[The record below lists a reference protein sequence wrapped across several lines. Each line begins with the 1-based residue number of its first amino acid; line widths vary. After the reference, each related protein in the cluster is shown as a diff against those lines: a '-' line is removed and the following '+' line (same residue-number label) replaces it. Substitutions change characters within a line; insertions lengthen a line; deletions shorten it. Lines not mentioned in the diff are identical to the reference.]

1 MNMNT
6 KYLTTTTSSKNAG
19 DHWGGMRA
27 AHRIREPAPRED
39 QTDKQGLTIKTKSS
53 GTRLC
58 IPWQEHEHEPKVL
71 DQDDERQDREKR
83 QERDAGSTSKQGTS
97 SKRRPERQARLHNED
112 ENVRQQ
118 ALETVTSA

>member
-1 MNMNT
+1 MNT

-27 AHRIREPAPRED
+27 AHLIREPAPRGD
-39 QTDKQGLTIKTKSS
+39 QSDKQGLTIKTKSS

-71 DQDDERQDREKR
+71 DQDNERQDREKR

-97 SKRRPERQARLHNED
+97 TKRRPERQARIHD
-112 ENVRQQ
+112 GGAIVDHK
-118 ALETVTSA
+118 ALETVTSAWT